1 MLIPSLIFS
10 LLAAAALWVAA
21 RRNPASDPRITVS
34 VLFLLLI
41 LPLLNFA
48 PKFTVAVAAPQAD
61 SALPATPVGASILQ
75 TLWLAGC
82 LIFSLRSLRDFLA
95 MKRWREESVA
105 AKATPVFAETLAQL
119 GITRAIALRIHPQ
132 LKSPVVAGL
141 LSPTIYLP
149 ESSREWSPATLR
161 MALLHELGH
170 VQRRDLWMA
179 LLAQIT
185 CILHWFNPA
194 VWWMHRTFLT
204 QCEYACDAHLLKSGA
219 DPKTYALALCD
230 VAQTASTPGLSLAM
244 AGHAPLRDRI
254 LFLSSTRRRGSLIL
268 PAIVLI
274 TAGSAIAM
282 SMVRFVPSM
291 GETLPEAPAPF
302 LNETELRFTADPFPA
317 D

>member
-21 RRNPASDPRITVS
+21 RRNPASDPRITVA
-34 VLFLLLI
+34 VLFLLLV

-48 PKFTVAVAAPQAD
+48 PKFAVTIASSPAESPLAT
-61 SALPATPVGASILQ
+61 SPTSTSILPA
-75 TLWLAGC
+75 LWLLGC
-82 LIFSLRSLRDFLA
+82 LLFSLRSLRDFLA
-95 MKRWREESVA
+95 MNTWRKEAIA
-105 AKATPVFAETLAQL
+105 AKPTPVFAETLAQL
-119 GITRAIALRIHPQ
+119 GITRAIDLRIHPQ

-141 LSPTIYLP
+141 LRPTIYLP
-149 ESSREWSPATLR
+149 ESSRQWSTATLR

-170 VQRRDLWMA
+170 IQRRDLWMA

-194 VWWMHRTFLT
+194 VWWMRRTFLT

-230 VAQTASTPGLSLAM
+230 VAQAASTPGLSLAM

-254 LFLSSTRRRGSLIL
+254 VFLSAARRRSSIIL

-282 SMVRFVPSM
+282 SMVHFVPTM
-291 GETLPEAPAPF
+291 NDPLPGAPLPVMNEA
-302 LNETELRFTADPFPA
+302 ELRFTADPFPA